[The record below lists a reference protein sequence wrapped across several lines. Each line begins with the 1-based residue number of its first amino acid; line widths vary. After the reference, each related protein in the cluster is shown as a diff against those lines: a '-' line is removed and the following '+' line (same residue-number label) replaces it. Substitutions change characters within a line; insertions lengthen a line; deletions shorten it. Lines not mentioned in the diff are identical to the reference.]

1 MHDYHL
7 GEVFYRVHNEHVINI
22 LSGVKIQKLTNQ
34 KFRESKFGISRS
46 KLCMMQTTSREQNK
60 HTK

>member
-22 LSGVKIQKLTNQ
+22 LSGVKIWN
-34 KFRESKFGISRS
+34 
-46 KLCMMQTTSREQNK
+46 
-60 HTK
+60 